1 MSDRALLRLG
11 QLAVVLAGALA
22 VAVLATV
29 PGDPEF
35 GYDLDAYLGA
45 ADNLMAGLPYY
56 PVPDATGGIT
66 LGPAGI
72 YPYPPV
78 WTAAFVPLAL
88 LPREA
93 VHAAWFVGLIVLA
106 AAVGVALVRPLPVER
121 RYWAAAAYLAYLPL
135 LSEIRFGNL
144 NLITLALVL
153 LAWNQRRRPA
163 LAGVLFAVAIGL
175 KLLPLALLAFL
186 FIGGRW
192 RVGAWA
198 VGAFT
203 LVVVFTW
210 PWMGGAW
217 IEYLGVLRAIGTG
230 IPGAGSNIV
239 PDEIIVTPLRYIGPF
254 VAVGVAA
261 LAGWG
266 VRRHGRERLGFAVA
280 LAMAPFVG
288 TSVWYPYL
296 VLALPLILG
305 SDGGRPRPDEQERTP
320 LVPRLVGWLAIEAR
334 LDPLPLVGLLLA
346 SISGL
351 YALFRGERT
360 EPVGERLAPV
370 GGPASAEASGIEP
383 T

>member
-1 MSDRALLRLG
+1 MSDRLRLRLG

-56 PVPDATGGIT
+56 PVPDASGGIT

-88 LPREA
+88 LSREA
-93 VHAAWFVGLIVLA
+93 VHMGWFVGLVALA
-106 AAVGVALVRPLPVER
+106 AAVGFVLVRPLPVER

-144 NLITLALVL
+144 NLITLALCL

-163 LAGVLFAVAIGL
+163 VAGVLFAVAVGL

-186 FIGGRW
+186 FVGGRW

-198 VGAFT
+198 VGAFM
-203 LVVVFTW
+203 VVVVLTW
-210 PWMGGAW
+210 PWMGAAW

-239 PDEIIVTPLRYIGPF
+239 PDEIIVTPLRYVGPF
-254 VAVGVAA
+254 VAIGVAA

-305 SDGGRPRPDEQERTP
+305 SDGGRPRPDEQERAP
-320 LVPRLVGWLAIEAR
+320 LVPRVGGWLAIEAR

-346 SISGL
+346 SASGMV
-351 YALFRGERT
+351 ALFRGERT
-360 EPVGERLAPV
+360 APEGER
-370 GGPASAEASGIEP
+370 PASAEASGIEP